1 MQRNEYP
8 AVAIAISR
16 LLGAIAVILVV
27 RYTHSLAWL
36 AICIGGF
43 NLVAGLVQ
51 YTIVRRLLPALRFS
65 TAFLDRTMTAELIG
79 YCSTLSVWSFAML
92 LVSGLD
98 VTIVGIFNFQAVGAY
113 SIAATLIM
121 FFTGLIAAGFSAM
134 LAPVAVLQARQE
146 FNRISRLVIVTTRV
160 NSCFSLAAIVFVFL
174 FGEHLIRIWVG
185 PAYLS
190 LTFPVLKILLVA
202 QAVRLVGNSYG
213 TTLVAMGLQRYGL
226 VPVLVEG
233 FLNLILSVLGM
244 FLIGPVGVA
253 WATLVAASVA
263 LGITIAIVM
272 PRVKE
277 CSLNNRLFVREGILG
292 PLLPFIPIFI
302 WLLCRSSDE
311 IESRAPAAFSAV
323 PMTLV
328 VLLTVAWIGWTMANP
343 RRSID

>member
-1 MQRNEYP
+1 M
-8 AVAIAISR
+8 
-16 LLGAIAVILVV
+16 
-27 RYTHSLAWL
+27 
-36 AICIGGF
+36 
-43 NLVAGLVQ
+43 
-51 YTIVRRLLPALRFS
+51 
-65 TAFLDRTMTAELIG
+65 
-79 YCSTLSVWSFAML
+79 
-92 LVSGLD
+92 
-98 VTIVGIFNFQAVGAY
+98 
-113 SIAATLIM
+113 
-121 FFTGLIAAGFSAM
+121 
-134 LAPVAVLQARQE
+134 
-146 FNRISRLVIVTTRV
+146 
-160 NSCFSLAAIVFVFL
+160 
-174 FGEHLIRIWVG
+174 
-185 PAYLS
+185 
-190 LTFPVLKILLVA
+190 
-202 QAVRLVGNSYG
+202 
-213 TTLVAMGLQRYGL
+213 
-226 VPVLVEG
+226 LVEG